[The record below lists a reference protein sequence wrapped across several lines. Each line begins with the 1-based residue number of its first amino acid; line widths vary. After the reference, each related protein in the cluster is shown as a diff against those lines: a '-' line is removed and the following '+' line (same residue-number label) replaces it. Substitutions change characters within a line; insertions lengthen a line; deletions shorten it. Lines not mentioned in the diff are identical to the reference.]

1 MTNQAFSTSDKSLSS
16 NQEEYDPKKQKWFA
30 CLQRWIPRLLGIVP
44 LAVLTSSL
52 MSQGG
57 IQLGVEMYLI
67 SLASMFVLLFMYI
80 VVYVISA
87 KCSLDS
93 DVHIK
98 PEVLNNLA
106 ENIINFFSLKK
117 ETKPRIL
124 NNFQFYGHKILKR
137 FTSVPWTRQEPDVLQ
152 AKTISSN
159 NNSGDYRQKLIQ
171 QLADISL
178 SLKGVFLYLWFLR
191 IQVFIAII
199 SILLFQTGQVNDIVL
214 AIILDRDWPAFLFAI
229 LFAFLLSLLL
239 WHTSRYLTW
248 VVPELK
254 KGNHNLSDLFSPTAE
269 MILLWLAWFSLALF
283 TVPIAQQAYDDNNY
297 LWHIYF
303 LLIFQAGVIYLWR
316 KFDFPNPTWTPNFRW
331 RFIRLYGVGLI
342 LPFLFKNL
350 KSYEIPELVGSLG
363 VLFWAL
369 STILIVTSVIY
380 QFSTLTGIPL
390 LSILIV
396 VAYFMNMNRFNDNHT
411 IRLKKYDYSLQIAR
425 QNKFKKLPYLEDKF
439 EEWINKKTS
448 ISTKDGEKPGLTILE
463 LAKKYQSECKEL
475 NKAKDPGEQLRCE
488 YPIYIASAQGGGI
501 YAAYHTA
508 KTFQTITDKIPN
520 FRNHLFAI
528 SAVSGG
534 SFGSAIYANWL
545 RNCSYK
551 NKIDNFFD
559 RPRDPLA
566 LIVASMFFGDLFQRF
581 YPIPVAAWDRS
592 LGLELA
598 FEPRNKERI
607 SFSTTSAETECNI
620 DLSESFYETQ
630 DVKGPFTDNP
640 TSDNI
645 KTKEDSYPIPF
656 LVLNTTEV
664 DNGRRYLISPFR
676 IDARYTDADFHEPWP
691 AGVENVQFRDMA
703 YSTAAG
709 LSARFPLISP
719 YGFFPEQ
726 RVRRFIDGGLYDNSG
741 AVTANEIISSLENI
755 DRFALEKLQRED
767 GKSYDNPDY
776 NLFRFEPFSIL
787 DKNTVDL
794 NSNYA
799 NPEQLAKNNK
809 FEIFGWT
816 ALTAVFSTRG
826 SRTGNAVD
834 NLVTRGYTKPEKSR
848 RKVLIE
854 KEFLLAGMPKPL
866 FSIPLGWKLSCQARA
881 FINDQLQVKED
892 FHVFIPCEL
901 KDKRIMKREPKRDR
915 PRFDVTSR
923 DTKTNSDNEQHL
935 SYSIIELIREM
946 RFRIDPIYKIPTT
959 YSTSPVIIS
968 PSPPPRILGSYPPFA
983 PNK

>member
-16 NQEEYDPKKQKWFA
+16 NQEEEYDPKKQKWFA

-57 IQLGVEMYLI
+57 IQFGVEMYLV
-67 SLASMFVLLFMYI
+67 SLASVFVLLFMYI
-80 VVYVISA
+80 LVYVISA

-106 ENIINFFSLKK
+106 DNIISFFSLKK
-117 ETKPRIL
+117 EIKPRIL
-124 NNFQFYGHKILKR
+124 NNFQFYGRKILRR
-137 FTSVPWTRQEPDVLQ
+137 FTLVPWSRQESDVLQ

-191 IQVFIAII
+191 IQVFIALI
-199 SILLFQTGQVNDIVL
+199 SIFLFQTGQVNDIVL

-254 KGNHNLSDLFSPTAE
+254 KGNHNLSGLFSPTAE

-283 TVPIAQQAYDDNNY
+283 TVPIAEQAYGPLKLFGLKQNDNNY

-303 LLIFQAGVIYLWR
+303 LLLFQAGVIYLWR

-331 RFIRLYGVGLI
+331 RFIRLYGIGLI

-369 STILIVTSVIY
+369 STILIVISVVY

-411 IRLKKYDYSLQIAR
+411 IRLKKHNYSLQTLQKAR
-425 QNKFKKLPYLEDKF
+425 QNKFKELPDLSDKF
-439 EEWINKKTS
+439 NEWINTP
-448 ISTKDGEKPGLTILE
+448 IRGTTIDGIKEDLTIVQ
-463 LAKKYQSECKEL
+463 LAQKYKSYCTKNKKFKEE
-475 NKAKDPGEQLRCE
+475 DCR

-508 KTFQTITDKIPN
+508 KTFQTITNNIPH

-528 SAVSGG
+528 SSVSGG

-545 RNCSYK
+545 RNCSLK
-551 NKIDNFFD
+551 DTREIDNFFD
-559 RPRDPLA
+559 QPRDPLA

-598 FEPRNKERI
+598 FEPRHSKIIKSDGSNPE
-607 SFSTTSAETECNI
+607 STKNECIN
-620 DLSESFYETQ
+620 LHESFYETQ
-630 DVKGPFTDNP
+630 GVEGPFYDDKQKARIRGYSNP
-640 TSDNI
+640 T
-645 KTKEDSYPIPF
+645 PF

-664 DNGRRYLISPFR
+664 DNGRRYLISPFKVT
-676 IDARYTDADFHEPWP
+676 DFFTDADFHEPWP

-726 RVRRFIDGGLYDNSG
+726 KSRLFIDGGLYDNSG
-741 AVTANEIISSLENI
+741 AVTATEIVSKLRRFSDDKLIPKWDDINEQVYT
-755 DRFALEKLQRED
+755 K
-767 GKSYDNPDY
+767 DNPYY
-776 NLFRFEPFSIL
+776 NLFRFIQVSIL
-787 DKNTVDL
+787 DKNTIEL

-799 NPEQLAKNNK
+799 NPEQLAKTNK
-809 FEIFGWT
+809 FKFFGWT
-816 ALTAVFSTRG
+816 ALTSVFSTRE
-826 SRTGNAVD
+826 SRTGKAVD
-834 NLVTRGYTKPEKSR
+834 IFINNGFKDDNVVG
-848 RKVLIE
+848 KVLIE
-854 KEFLLAGMPKPL
+854 KQFLLAGMPSPV

-881 FINDQLQVKED
+881 FINDQLQVND
-892 FHVFIPCEL
+892 QYHVFIPCEL
-901 KDKRIMKREPKRDR
+901 KNERMLKREPVRIR
-915 PRFDVTSR
+915 PLIYP
-923 DTKTNSDNEQHL
+923 SDEQKIRHEYQEKP
-935 SYSIIELIREM
+935 SYSINKLIKRIRSEIGPFRSEM
-946 RFRIDPIYKIPTT
+946 DP
-959 YSTSPVIIS
+959 
-968 PSPPPRILGSYPPFA
+968 
-983 PNK
+983 